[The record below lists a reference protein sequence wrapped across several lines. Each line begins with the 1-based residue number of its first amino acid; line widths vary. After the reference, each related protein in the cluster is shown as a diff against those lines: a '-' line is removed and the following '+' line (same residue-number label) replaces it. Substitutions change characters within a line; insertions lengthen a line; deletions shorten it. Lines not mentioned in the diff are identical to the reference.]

1 MKQQFAKVAVNLS
14 TNRPI
19 QAFTYKIPEREAVH
33 LGQLV
38 VVPFRNSVKAGYVIG
53 FDKQP
58 QAKQI
63 KTIVSII
70 KELSLTKESQALA
83 KWIAEN
89 YLCSEW
95 AATKLFLPPGSDL
108 KIKLTKESAYKLH
121 VRRPRKEI
129 TQLEPV
135 YLEDYKVP
143 SKLIQEQQI
152 AIDAIEQ
159 SLSKDKRQVFLLQG
173 ITGSG
178 KTEVYAQIIEKVI
191 KKGKS
196 AILLVPEIAMSY
208 QIVSRLSKRFK
219 GKVAVL
225 HSGLNSTERLSQW
238 NSISEGKVSL
248 VIGARSAIFAP
259 FKNIGL
265 IIVDE
270 EHESAYKQNRT
281 PRYNGRDVAIKRA
294 ELSKAVCILGSATP
308 SLESRYKAEKGDY
321 QRLILKTK
329 PSGSHINIELVDMKE
344 LDEKSIL
351 SSVLIKAIEETL
363 NSDQKVLLLLNRRGF
378 SSFLLCPSCGFVA
391 KCKRCSV
398 SLTYHQTD
406 KKLKCHHCAH
416 KEMAPNNCPS
426 CGSNWFR
433 FAGSGTQKLEEKIK
447 ELFPDSLVIRLDKDT
462 SANKSVGNALNKFRQ
477 TPKAILLG
485 TQIVGKGFDFADI
498 GLVGIVNADTS
509 LNFPD
514 FRAGERTFQLLH
526 QVAGRCGRGKI
537 PGKVIIQTY
546 NNKHYAIKAVMD
558 ADYENFYNQ
567 EIAFR
572 KELNYPPY
580 VRLLNI
586 GFSSLDYKLAKQA
599 AEDLAE
605 MMKEF
610 SELEIL
616 GPVEAPIARL
626 KGRFRWHMLVKS
638 KKEIS
643 TVVRDILIEANPK
656 KVVISLD
663 VDPVSLL

>member
-14 TNRPI
+14 TNKPI
-19 QAFTYKIPEREAVH
+19 QAFTYRIPKGQTLA
-33 LGQLV
+33 LGSLV

-53 FDKQP
+53 FDQQP
-58 QAKQI
+58 QVKQI
-63 KTIVSII
+63 KDIVSVVR
-70 KELSLTKESQALA
+70 ELSLTKENRALV

-108 KIKLTKESAYKLH
+108 KVRLTKDSSYKLH
-121 VRRPRKEI
+121 IRQPRKEI

-135 YLEDYKVP
+135 FFEEYEAPKNLN
-143 SKLIQEQQI
+143 QEQQI
-152 AIDAIEQ
+152 AVNAIGK
-159 SLSKDKRQVFLLQG
+159 SLSDNKSKVFLLQG

-178 KTEVYAQIIEKVI
+178 KTEVYARTIEKVI
-191 KKGKS
+191 EKGES
-196 AILLVPEIAMSY
+196 AVLIVPEIAMSV
-208 QIVSRLSKRFK
+208 QMVTRLSQRFK
-219 GKVAVL
+219 GQVAVL

-238 NSISEGKVSL
+238 NLISQGRVSL

-259 FKNIGL
+259 LKNIGL
-265 IIVDE
+265 VIVDE
-270 EHESAYKQNRT
+270 EHEPAYKQNRI

-308 SLESRYKAEKGDY
+308 SLESRYKCDTGEY
-321 QRLILKTK
+321 QRLVLKTK
-329 PSGSHINIELVDMKE
+329 PSGSHVNIELVDMKE
-344 LDEKSIL
+344 IEEKSII
-351 SSVLIKAIEETL
+351 SSTLVKAINETL
-363 NSDQKVLLLLNRRGF
+363 NNNYKVLLLLNRRGF

-398 SLTYHQTD
+398 SLTYHSD

-416 KEMAPNNCPS
+416 EERAPGNCPG

-433 FAGSGTQKLEEKIK
+433 FAGSGTQKLEEKVK
-447 ELFPDSLVIRLDKDT
+447 ELFPDNLVVRLDKDT
-462 SANKSVGNALNKFRQ
+462 SAKRAAAYALNQFRQ

-526 QVAGRCGRGKI
+526 QVAGRCGRGKM

-546 NNKHYAIKAVMD
+546 NSEHYAIRAVLEG
-558 ADYENFYNQ
+558 DYEKFYRQ
-567 EIAFR
+567 EIKFR
-572 KELNYPPY
+572 RELEYPPY
-580 VRLLNI
+580 VRLINV
-586 GFSSLDYKLAKQA
+586 GFSSLDYKLAKEA
-599 AEDLAE
+599 AKDLASKLKTFVNLQI
-605 MMKEF
+605 M
-610 SELEIL
+610 
-616 GPVEAPIARL
+616 GPVEAPIERL
-626 KGRFRWHMLVKS
+626 KGRFRWHMLIKL
-638 KKEIS
+638 KKTLS
-643 TVVRDILIEANPK
+643 VEARKLLVEFNPK
-656 KVVISLD
+656 NVVVSLD
-663 VDPVSLL
+663 VDPLSLL